1 MNPTRSFSKTP
12 LAVAAL
18 SLCIS
23 LGAQAT
29 DTFDSAT
36 NLLTLASVSV
46 GGAAYTKVA
55 ATIHSYTLQ
64 GTDSGEPM
72 TDSFDAASK
81 LLTLGRV
88 VFQGNTY
95 NNVRA
100 TINTYT
106 LLSATNNTA
115 PPGSGPSTSQ
125 RIAAATTTAHSASNP
140 CAAVAPFYWE
150 VGDKTGAQASGSV
163 TSATH
168 ATVYTAS
175 SVMGI
180 ASASKWLYGAYV
192 AQRRGGV
199 LSDSDVKFLT
209 FRSGYTNFSTCL
221 PGQTVG
227 SCAAFLT
234 NGEHSN
240 TTDGQ
245 FFYGGGHMQKH
256 AELIGLGSLN
266 NAGLAAEVASQ
277 IGADMGLDYSQPQPA
292 GGAVSTAS
300 GYARFL
306 RKLLNGDLAMSN
318 LLGTHAVCTNPTTCT
333 SGQALATPMPANESW
348 HYSLG
353 HWVEDDPVVGDG
365 AFSSPGA
372 FGFYPWIDANRSS
385 YGILARKV
393 DAGGGYDSAQCGR
406 QIRKAWATGMPQ

>member
-1 MNPTRSFSKTP
+1 MKSTRSLPNSRW
-12 LAVAAL
+12 AVATL
-18 SLCIS
+18 SLCVS

-29 DTFDSAT
+29 NTFDSAT
-36 NLLTLASVSV
+36 NLLNLASVSV
-46 GGAAYTKVA
+46 GGAGYTNVA
-55 ATIHSYTLQ
+55 ATIHSYTLL
-64 GTDSGEPM
+64 GIDSSVPV

-88 VFQGNTY
+88 VFQGATY

-106 LLSATNNTA
+106 LLSAI
-115 PPGSGPSTSQ
+115 STSQ
-125 RIAAATTTAHSASNP
+125 RIAAATTTAHSGSNL

-163 TSATH
+163 TSATN

-234 NGEHSN
+234 NGVYSN

-245 FFYGGGHMQKH
+245 FFYGGSHMQKH
-256 AELIGLGSLN
+256 AELIGMGPLN
-266 NAGLAAEVASQ
+266 NTGLAAEVASQ
-277 IGADMGLDYSQPQPA
+277 IDSDMGLDYSQPQPA

-300 GYARFL
+300 SYARFL
-306 RKLLNGDLAMSN
+306 RKLLNGDLAMSS
-318 LLGTHAVCTNPTTCT
+318 LLGTHAVCTNPATCP
-333 SGQALATPMPANESW
+333 SGQALATPIPANESW

-393 DAGGGYDSAQCGR
+393 NTGGAYDSAQCGR
-406 QIRKAWATGMPQ
+406 QIRKAWVTGMPQ